1 MTFSRLRAWLVLFLI
16 ASAVAFILLAVQAD
30 DGGPWLFGLA
40 AFEGLLVVLIVW
52 REKETPSSAWER
64 LKRPPREGL

>member
-1 MTFSRLRAWLVLFLI
+1 MIARLKPWLLLILI

-30 DGGPWLFGLA
+30 DRDPWILGVAIFYGVMA
-40 AFEGLLVVLIVW
+40 AIVVW
-52 REKETPSSAWER
+52 REKETPASAWER